1 MGHVAGSGRS
11 APRKRAALHAVQLCR
26 RWLCREA
33 SLLPELTRG
42 LGDAVG
48 HRGQQ
53 VAQARED
60 AGFQSEEVPGARRK
74 PQLEGEEDR
83 TPWSTEVT
91 RSHPSKAGAPIG

>member
-1 MGHVAGSGRS
+1 MLQGAGGQRHG
-11 APRKRAALHAVQLCR
+11 KRAALHAAQLCR
-26 RWLCREA
+26 RWLWSEA

-53 VAQARED
+53 VAQARDD

-74 PQLEGEEDR
+74 PELEGEEDG
-83 TPWSTEVT
+83 PIVSTVVT
-91 RSHPSKAGAPIG
+91 SQQG